1 MLALPEAEE
10 VRAGDKLTCSASH
23 SETSF
28 AFEFATKPIM
38 EWEDEDDAGDEENGK
53 KSLAQGA
60 RQISRW
66 HWAMLMDRTRN
77 DPYAEAIAKAARKA
91 TTVLDI
97 GSGTGLLS
105 MFAARAGAKEI
116 YTVEGTEAMAK
127 MAQRCIKKN
136 GFEKQI
142 KGYCMM
148 STEME
153 VGRELPRRCDLCIS
167 EIVDVGLLGEHAL
180 PSMAHARDHLLT
192 PDAVAIPCGA
202 MVHAFLF
209 ELPRQA
215 YSLSRPLDTEGGVN
229 LTPFNTFAYDKDSYE
244 QCRMRDLEY
253 TALTEPFDVMGF
265 DLTGKTKYSP
275 QKTTVR
281 VTATKSGTVHAIC
294 MWFTLHLDEELSL
307 STAPWVEN
315 CWTQAVV
322 FFESPLE
329 VEAGTVVD
337 VPVSHDVTK
346 IYFSKPIVVSQ

>member
-1 MLALPEAEE
+1 MTWRLLSEPVAAFEFDFNKPLSAGAVRDLGLVASTNGRWDAIAVWHRVQLDAKRNMSTGPDCPYALQGVLALPEAEE

-229 LTPFNTFAYDKDSYE
+229 LTPFNTFAYDKDS
-244 QCRMRDLEY
+244 
-253 TALTEPFDVMGF
+253 
-265 DLTGKTKYSP
+265 
-275 QKTTVR
+275 
-281 VTATKSGTVHAIC
+281 
-294 MWFTLHLDEELSL
+294 
-307 STAPWVEN
+307 
-315 CWTQAVV
+315 
-322 FFESPLE
+322 
-329 VEAGTVVD
+329 
-337 VPVSHDVTK
+337 
-346 IYFSKPIVVSQ
+346 